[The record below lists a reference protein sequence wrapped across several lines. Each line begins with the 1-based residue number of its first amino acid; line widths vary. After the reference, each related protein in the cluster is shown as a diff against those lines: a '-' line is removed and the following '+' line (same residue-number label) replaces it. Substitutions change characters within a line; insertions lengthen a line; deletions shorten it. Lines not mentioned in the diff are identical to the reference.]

1 MDDTRADIDIGWFP
15 ALRDA
20 AWPLAHALP
29 DEAPQPLPVVPS
41 SLRPD
46 DPVAATLR
54 EWLRERGIRTTVLVP
69 RPPAALVARRGGAAW
84 HTATIDGRRWRIDA
98 RLARSPW
105 AAIVVIDAGNH
116 TGPFALDLPARL
128 LHPADRV
135 RLAIRPDRL
144 RMLADIAALAPP
156 AACLALSPVGG
167 GWLAVATRDPIAA
180 ELWAL
185 ALAERFH
192 PADVEMQG
200 PWEEPAVQRATELG
214 LGIRIPGDMRVAHVI
229 PTDAPAARS
238 LLERIA
244 ERLGLPPVSDQTTG

>member
-15 ALRDA
+15 ALREA

-29 DEAPQPLPVVPS
+29 DDAPQPLPVVPS
-41 SLRPD
+41 SLRAN
-46 DPVAATLR
+46 DPSVAAIR
-54 EWLRERGIRTTVLVP
+54 PALRERGLRTTVLLP
-69 RPPAALVARRGGAAW
+69 RSPAALLAPGRGSAW
-84 HTATIDGRRWRIDA
+84 RAATIDGRRWRIDA

-105 AAIVVIDAGNH
+105 AAIVVVDADNH
-116 TGPFALDLPARL
+116 TGPFALDLPGRF

-135 RLAIRPDRL
+135 RLATRPDRL
-144 RMLADIAALAPP
+144 RLLADIAAIAPP
-156 AACLALSPVGG
+156 AACLVLTPAAG
-167 GWLAVATRDPIAA
+167 GWLTVATRDPIAA

-214 LGIRIPGDMRVAHVI
+214 LGIRIPGDMRISQDI

-238 LLERIA
+238 LLDRIA
-244 ERLGLPPVSDQTTG
+244 ERLGLPPVSDQATG